1 MKNIF
6 KSISVRLAFRFT
18 AVLSVAVLF
27 LSLSFVWLLNSFVR
41 SGQDWELYRAAESIE
56 KKIMSLPARRLPHPG
71 GRQAASKQKAA
82 SSDDAEGNAGG
93 EEPAGE
99 EPLDASPFGIDTQ
112 DGQLEP
118 PAADVE
124 PAEDADEADAGT
136 LLKKDDSK
144 HELTKNPPL
153 PKESKDA
160 KNAFE
165 SRPSPFPMIP
175 YYISFVVSNS
185 EGKVIFTNDPF
196 LPPFS
201 DTKGDTKRLIKK
213 NYYIDGDLN
222 ILYYSKKIEH
232 DGKILNIATSM
243 DMTREVSFQ
252 LYRSLPKSVLL
263 AIIPIIAFSFFI
275 SFLIASRTM
284 KPVVQVTKAASK
296 ISSSN
301 LGTERLEK
309 PKHADEINDLV
320 VTFNN
325 LFDRLKVDFDREK
338 QFTSDVSHE
347 LKTPIAVI
355 LGQTNLLLR
364 WGKDDAAQLEKSL
377 NSIKKETKSMEAIIT
392 NLLQISRLER
402 GKIKPNVE
410 NVSMKE
416 MFLRLKEEFSAVAP
430 AVRIDFSCE
439 ESDFSFDSDSELL
452 HQVLTV
458 VLSNS
463 VKYAGDSCRIEL
475 KAKKSDKTTIEIED
489 DGSGF
494 AESILP
500 HVFERFFRGDEA
512 HTRSVGG
519 SGLGLSIAKVIV
531 ESLGGSV
538 RAYNTD
544 SHGAGIRI
552 TL

>member
-18 AVLSVAVLF
+18 VVLTVAVLL
-27 LSLSFVWLLNSFVR
+27 LSLAFVWLINSFVR
-41 SGQDWELYRAAESIE
+41 DGQDWELMRAAESIE
-56 KKIMSLPARRLPHPG
+56 KEIKSFP
-71 GRQAASKQKAA
+71 ASKRLKSRLAVASKKA
-82 SSDDAEGNAGG
+82 
-93 EEPAGE
+93 EPGAKSEKGVE
-99 EPLDASPFGIDTQ
+99 
-112 DGQLEP
+112 LEP
-118 PAADVE
+118 EGE
-124 PAEDADEADAGT
+124 PFEDDNS
-136 LLKKDDSK
+136 LKKDDSK
-144 HELTKNPPL
+144 HELV
-153 PKESKDA
+153 KESKEA
-160 KNAFE
+160 KNAFD

-175 YYISFVVSNS
+175 YYISFVVTNS
-185 EGKVIFTNDPF
+185 EGNVLFTNDPF
-196 LPPFS
+196 LPAVS
-201 DTKGDTKRLIKK
+201 NTAGETKRLIKK

-222 ILYYSKKIEH
+222 ILYYSKEVDVGEK
-232 DGKILNIATSM
+232 KLNIATSM
-243 DMTREVSFQ
+243 DMTREVSYQ
-252 LYRSLPKSVLL
+252 LYQTLPKSVLM
-263 AIIPIIAFSFFI
+263 AIIPILVISFFI
-275 SFLIASRTM
+275 SYLITSRTM
-284 KPVVQVTKAASK
+284 KPVVKVTRAASK

-301 LGTERLEK
+301 LGTERLER
-309 PKHADEINDLV
+309 PRHNDEINDLV
-320 VTFNN
+320 MTFNN

-364 WGKDDAAQLEKSL
+364 WGREDAAQLEKSL

-410 NVSMKE
+410 KVNMKE

-538 RAYNTD
+538 RAYNTA

-552 TL
+552 IL